1 MFENPGTKIKKIS
14 IVLFWLSIIVIA
26 ILGFFGMVSMNNGY
40 DMLRALGLLI
50 FGPIICYISTL
61 YIVAFGELVE
71 NTAAIKEQRRQIIIE
86 KTKT

>member
-14 IVLFWLSIIVIA
+14 IVLFWISIIFVFLLA
-26 ILGFFGMVSMNNGY
+26 MVSMSAD
-40 DMLRALGLLI
+40 DMLHFFAILI

-61 YIVAFGELVE
+61 YLVAFGELVE

>member
-14 IVLFWLSIIVIA
+14 VVLFWLSIIAIVI
-26 ILGFFGMVSMNNGY
+26 L
-40 DMLRALGLLI
+40 ALGSMSSDNVLGGLILLI
-50 FGPIICYISTL
+50 FGPIVCYISTL